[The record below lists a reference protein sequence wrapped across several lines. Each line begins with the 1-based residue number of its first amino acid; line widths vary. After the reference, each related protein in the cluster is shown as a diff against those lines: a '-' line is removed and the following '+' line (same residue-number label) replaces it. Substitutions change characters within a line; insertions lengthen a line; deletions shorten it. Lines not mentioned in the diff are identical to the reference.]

1 MVFFLPIFVI
11 QLVTRLF
18 FFLGCFAFVVVVA
31 VADFVVAAGASAVV
45 VVAVVAADVD
55 GE

>member
-1 MVFFLPIFVI
+1 MVFFLAIFVI

-18 FFLGCFAFVVVVA
+18 FFLGCFASVVVA
-31 VADFVVAAGASAVV
+31 VAVSVVAAGASAVV